1 MSKAISRLVATILYI
16 ILLTVM
22 QSSVLQNKANGHI
35 YSPKG
40 KLELDLVNV
49 NFFL

>member
-1 MSKAISRLVATILYI
+1 MSKAISRLVATILY

-22 QSSVLQNKANGHI
+22 QSSVLQNKANRHI
-35 YSPKG
+35 YSPKE
-40 KLELDLVNV
+40 KLELDPVNV